1 MNVDKLVG
9 DMFGVFATLMCMLIA
24 SLIR

>member
-9 DMFGVFATLMCMLIA
+9 DMYGVLATLMCMLIA

>member
-9 DMFGVFATLMCMLIA
+9 DMFGVFATLMCMLID